1 MIHEIVM
8 QPGTTGYY
16 RKSATIH
23 VVSAGTIVEDPKTE
37 HCGVVSDHQMVVI
50 GERIAEHIYCTK
62 KIRACLF
69 RVNKKGKVV

>member
-8 QPGTTGYY
+8 QPGVTGYY

-23 VVSAGTIVEDPKTE
+23 VVSPGTIVEDPETKKE
-37 HCGVVSDHQMVVI
+37 GMVSDCQMVVI